1 MDKHS
6 AWTGGQYSLYR
17 ALVGLYLVIHFGML
31 LPYAGELFA
40 VGGAVTAADQSPYF
54 GLLPN
59 PLAWSDSPIAVAG
72 LLLSALAAS
81 LLLLI
86 GWRGLVYFWPHPI
99 YEWQLEDASGN
110 KSVLI
115 VPGFMGSQLRDDGT
129 SGDGLIWI
137 DPSLY
142 FTSSAEKSEISSLKL
157 APWKTGE
164 PEVDSAAG
172 VQVREDGAVLFDF
185 NHPLAG
191 QPVTFEVQLIGVL

>member
-86 GWRGLVYFWPHPI
+86 GWGHPMHALAVLALLALQLVLMDHFLQDVTGRALLY
-99 YEWQLEDASGN
+99 SGFG
-110 KSVLI
+110 
-115 VPGFMGSQLRDDGT
+115 VPLFVAGMMVSAFALRAGT
-129 SGDGLIWI
+129 G
-137 DPSLY
+137 
-142 FTSSAEKSEISSLKL
+142 
-157 APWKTGE
+157 
-164 PEVDSAAG
+164 
-172 VQVREDGAVLFDF
+172 GAV
-185 NHPLAG
+185 A
-191 QPVTFEVQLIGVL
+191 

>member
-86 GWRGLVYFWPHPI
+86 GWGDRMAALWCALVLAGLFARNP
-99 YEWQLEDASGN
+99 
-110 KSVLI
+110 LI
-115 VPGFMGSQLRDDGT
+115 AN
-129 SGDGLIWI
+129 
-137 DPSLY
+137 PSLPLLGWMLIAHVCTPPRP
-142 FTSSAEKSEISSLKL
+142 FGSWAARRAGWPRSRRGTR
-157 APWKTGE
+157 TGCR
-164 PEVDSAAG
+164 PRRCRG
-172 VQVREDGAVLFDF
+172 G
-185 NHPLAG
+185 
-191 QPVTFEVQLIGVL
+191 